1 MSIEKIDS
9 IEYLAE
15 QVKRL
20 SGVELNELCELLVDD
35 YIGHRIKDNLDIIIT
50 EKTINEIDNG
60 L

>member
-50 EKTINEIDNG
+50 EKTINEIDNE

>member
-60 L
+60 V

>member
-20 SGVELNELCELLVDD
+20 NSVELNELCELLVND

-60 L
+60 V

>member
-1 MSIEKIDS
+1 MSTEINS
-9 IEYLAE
+9 LAE

-20 SGVELNELCELLVDD
+20 SSVELNELCELLVDD

-60 L
+60 V